1 MGSQYS
7 RSARETLEVRGR
19 DLAGSQSIPLILL
32 IGPETRGAS
41 EVFAAAMQATGRA
54 SLIGRPTP
62 GQVLGFDHL
71 MLPDGGEVFFGS
83 SSYVSP
89 SGADIGM
96 RGVQPDVSMQ
106 TRWDQV
112 SDDDDA
118 VIDRALLVF
127 TQ

>member
-1 MGSQYS
+1 
-7 RSARETLEVRGR
+7 
-19 DLAGSQSIPLILL
+19 
-32 IGPETRGAS
+32 
-41 EVFAAAMQATGRA
+41 
-54 SLIGRPTP
+54 
-62 GQVLGFDHL
+62 

-96 RGVQPDVSMQ
+96 WGVQPDVTIE

-118 VIDRALLVF
+118 VINRALLTF